1 MYTLAKLA
9 ALIDGRVVGNSA
21 RRIGGVSEIQD
32 GKPDTITFLANPK
45 YHRYLEETRA
55 VAAIVDD
62 EKLLNGK
69 DGIVVDNP
77 QLAISKIL
85 DLFAYKKNAVP
96 KIHQTAIVDSS
107 VNLGRNVSIGPYSI
121 VEADVSIGDESS
133 IGMHCIIEEGSLV
146 GDHSTIQSNVTIYH
160 HCTVGNHCLIL
171 SGTVIGSRGFGFV
184 TDKDIHHPIPQNGS
198 VIMGDNV
205 EIGANCAIDRGT
217 IGDTVIGNGTKID
230 NLVQIAHNVKIGKG
244 CLLSGQVGIAGSVEI
259 GDFCIF
265 AGKVGVAHHVK
276 IGKRAIFAAK
286 TGVTK
291 SVPGG
296 KIYSGMPVRE
306 IREQNR
312 RTAVYNEV
320 QILKKRMKSLEK
332 KVIS

>member
-9 ALIDGRVVGNSA
+9 ALVHGRVAGNSA
-21 RRIGGVSEIQD
+21 RRIGGVSEIRD

-45 YHRYLEETRA
+45 YNRYLKETRA
-55 VAAIVDD
+55 VAAIVND

-69 DGIVVDNP
+69 DGIIVDDP
-77 QLAISKIL
+77 QRAISKVL
-85 DLFAYKKNAVP
+85 ELFAYKKSAVP
-96 KIHQTAIVDSS
+96 EIHQTAIVDSS
-107 VNLGRNVSIGPYSI
+107 VKLGRNVSIGPYSI
-121 VEADVSIGDESS
+121 VGADVNIGDESS
-133 IGMHCIIEEGSLV
+133 IGGHSIIEEGTQV

-160 HCTVGNHCLIL
+160 HCTVGNHCLIQ

-198 VIMGDNV
+198 VFVEDNV

-217 IGDTVIGNGTKID
+217 IGNTVIGNGTKMD
-230 NLVQIAHNVKIGKG
+230 NLVQIAHNVKIGRG
-244 CLLSGQVGIAGSVEI
+244 CMLSGQVGIAGSVEI

-276 IGKRAIFAAK
+276 IGSRAIFAAK

-296 KIYSGMPVRE
+296 KTYSGMPARE

-312 RTAVYNEV
+312 RNAVYKEV

>member
-1 MYTLAKLA
+1 LYTLAKLA
-9 ALIDGRVVGNSA
+9 ALVNGRVAGNSA
-21 RRIGGVSEIQD
+21 RRIHGVSEIRD

-45 YHRYLEETRA
+45 YHRYLEKTLA
-55 VAAIVDD
+55 VAAVVSD

-69 DGIVVDNP
+69 DGIIVDDP

-85 DLFAYKKNAVP
+85 ELFAYKKNAAP
-96 KIHQTAIVDSS
+96 EIHKTAIVNSS
-107 VNLGRNVSIGPYSI
+107 VKLGRDVTIGPYSI
-121 VEADVSIGDESS
+121 VEANVSIGDESS
-133 IGMHCIIEEGSLV
+133 IGAHSIIEEGSQV
-146 GDHSTIQSNVTIYH
+146 GDYSTIQSNVTIYH
-160 HCTVGNHCLIL
+160 HCTVGNHCLIQ

-184 TDKDIHHPIPQNGS
+184 TDKDKHHPIPQNGS
-198 VIMGDNV
+198 VIVEDDV

-217 IGDTVIGNGTKID
+217 IGNTVVGSGTKID

-276 IGKRAIFAAK
+276 IGNRAIFAAK

-291 SVPGG
+291 SLPGG
-296 KIYSGMPVRE
+296 KTYSGMPARE

-312 RTAVYNEV
+312 RAAVYNEV

>member
-1 MYTLAKLA
+1 VA
-9 ALIDGRVVGNSA
+9 GNSA
-21 RRIGGVSEIQD
+21 RRIHGVSEIRD

-45 YHRYLEETRA
+45 YHRYLEKTLA
-55 VAAIVDD
+55 VAAVVSD

-69 DGIVVDNP
+69 DGIIVDDP
-77 QLAISKIL
+77 QLAISKI
-85 DLFAYKKNAVP
+85 N
-96 KIHQTAIVDSS
+96 SS
-107 VNLGRNVSIGPYSI
+107 VKLGRDVTIGPYSI
-121 VEADVSIGDESS
+121 VEANVSIGDESS
-133 IGMHCIIEEGSLV
+133 IGAHSIIEEGSQV
-146 GDHSTIQSNVTIYH
+146 GDYSTIQSNVTIYH
-160 HCTVGNHCLIL
+160 HCTVGNHCLIQ

-184 TDKDIHHPIPQNGS
+184 TDKDKHHPIPQNGS
-198 VIMGDNV
+198 VIVEDDV

-217 IGDTVIGNGTKID
+217 IGNTVVGSGTKID
-230 NLVQIAHNVKIGKG
+230 NLVQIAHNVKIGKS

-276 IGKRAIFAAK
+276 IGNRAIFAAK

-291 SVPGG
+291 SLPGG
-296 KIYSGMPVRE
+296 KTYSGMPARE

-312 RTAVYNEV
+312 RAAVYNEV